1 MTVKIKPNSNRARL
15 AAWFMKSQSI
25 AIVFG
30 KTICLHNC
38 SKEDFLTNTNWLR
51 HEIAHVH
58 QYKRYGYFLFILTYL
73 AEMVRKGY
81 YHNTF
86 EAEAR
91 EKEQDEHILDDII
104 IR

>member
-1 MTVKIKPNSNRARL
+1 MTVKIKTNSTRARL
-15 AAWFMKSQSI
+15 AARFMKSHSI

-38 SKEDFLTNTNWLR
+38 SKEDFLANTNWLR

-73 AEMVRKGY
+73 SELVRKGY
-81 YHNTF
+81 YNNTF

-91 EKEQDEHILDDII
+91 EKEQDEHILKGITI
-104 IR
+104 L